1 MKVLKNKLRELEEK
15 VSRGK
20 EVYVIQIERTII
32 ESTGQHR
39 TENRIV
45 TVQGGR

>member
-1 MKVLKNKLRELEEK
+1 MKVLKNKLRELEKK

-32 ESTGQHR
+32 NNTGQHC
-39 TENRIV
+39 TESRIV
-45 TVQGGR
+45 TVQGVR